1 MIPIK
6 TLQSRLPSPAM
17 VPKDWA
23 IMIIDLKD
31 CFFTIPLHPDDRQC
45 FTFSIP
51 SIDNQSPVQR
61 YQQKVLPQGM
71 INSPTVYQF
80 IVDKILQPI
89 RQQFPQAYLIHY
101 IEDILLVSPSK
112 SQLSLLNNEVITNV
126 TNHGLLITKDKLQ
139 HHSPFKYLRYLID
152 RFTIKPQKLSIKK
165 DNLQTLNDFQKLL
178 KDINY
183 DLP

>member
-1 MIPIK
+1 M
-6 TLQSRLPSPAM
+6 A
-17 VPKDWA
+17 
-23 IMIIDLKD
+23 
-31 CFFTIPLHPDDRQC
+31 
-45 FTFSIP
+45 
-51 SIDNQSPVQR
+51 
-61 YQQKVLPQGM
+61 
-71 INSPTVYQF
+71 
-80 IVDKILQPI
+80 
-89 RQQFPQAYLIHY
+89 
-101 IEDILLVSPSK
+101 SPSK

-152 RFTIKPQKLSIKK
+152 RFTIKPHKLSIKK